1 MTSETSPSPA
11 TGGAAPA
18 LATLRAE
25 LDRID
30 NSIHDLLLRRATVVE
45 RVASE
50 GGKGRVAIRPGREAD
65 IVRRLIARHTGKL
78 PKRLLVRW
86 WRELFAATTSMQ
98 GSYVVAVCETEAG
111 SPFVQAA
118 REHFGA
124 LTPVRVYRTP
134 SQAIAE
140 LSAGTAIAAVLP
152 MPAEGETSA
161 WWTALLHRDD
171 PRIHVIARLPFWAPR
186 PEGAPRVQALVAA
199 AVPPDA
205 SAQDR
210 SLIGMELGAE
220 TSRARLAAALTATGL
235 VPLTTILRRDGTAA
249 QALVEVEGLVAD
261 TDPRLAALGDVA
273 RRPVVLGAY
282 AVPVE
287 GDQA

>member
-1 MTSETSPSPA
+1 MTSETSPPPA

-30 NSIHDLLLRRATVVE
+30 NSIHDLLLRRAAVVE

-235 VPLTTILRRDGTAA
+235 VPLTTILRRDGAAA